1 MISAG
6 SLWLTVALLLALAE
20 LLTGSLV
27 LLALAVAALMTAAV
41 AALGAPLSWQ
51 LVALGLA
58 SAVCVPL
65 AVWVIRP
72 WFSPAGVNY
81 GVAGTG
87 AQHGERFHIVRR
99 EYDGASGIKI
109 KGDFFRARYV
119 DAAPDEWPAEGA
131 EVVLDHFEGTL
142 ARVRPGAPLS
152 RSPSPS
158 AKSSTGAGQ

>member
-6 SLWLTVALLLALAE
+6 SLWLTVALSLALAE
-20 LLTGSLV
+20 LMTGSLV
-27 LLALAVAALMTAAV
+27 LLALAAAALITALA
-41 AALGAPLSWQ
+41 AALGVPLSVQ
-51 LVALGLA
+51 LAVLGLS

-99 EYDGASGIKI
+99 DYDGASGIKI

-142 ARVRPGAPLS
+142 ARVRPGAPS
-152 RSPSPS
+152 SQPSPS